1 LIRVIL
7 FLSKREIISNS
18 AAQNKKSDNMLKS
31 KQLNE
36 NYFLSFEKNIVNLHY
51 IPKLPNI
58 FKITINNNTELL
70 DKYFLLPSIN
80 NIFQIYLN
88 VDDDSYF
95 KSFNH
100 SFISTKVDILSTDN
114 NIQIATKIKDQLDIS
129 LDDYFI
135 ITRLNNVLTFTN
147 KEEGKTLINPMDGNT
162 NFTFEIVSLG
172 QDNNQIVKKQ
182 IFNDIYSIFDV
193 DLNTTSGDLTLI
205 GNYFSTS
212 TEIEYKKE
220 EILTTINYS
229 KQSKTYDSWFSF

>member
-1 LIRVIL
+1 MIRVIL
-7 FLSKREIISNS
+7 FLSKREFISNS

-58 FKITINNNTELL
+58 FKITINNTTNLL

-88 VDDDSYF
+88 VDDNSYF
-95 KSFNH
+95 KSINH
-100 SFISTKVDILSTDN
+100 SFISIKVDILSTDN
-114 NIQIATKIKDQLDIS
+114 TTQIATKVKDQLDIS
-129 LDDYFI
+129 LEDYFT

-147 KEEGKTLINPMDGNT
+147 KELGKTLISPMDGNT
-162 NFTFEIVSLG
+162 GFTFDIVSFG

-182 IFNDIYSIFDV
+182 IFNDIHSIFDV

-205 GNYFSTS
+205 GNYFNIS
-212 TEIEYKKE
+212 TEIEYTTRV
-220 EILTTINYS
+220 LTTTQYS
-229 KQSKTYDSWFSF
+229 KLSKTYDSWFSF